1 MYSAVSRFKS
11 FSLRPPSACI
21 SALEEGER
29 AEREPA
35 GHFVS
40 LTASSSTL
48 LLERRKRKDEIVTD
62 RDVGLK
68 SLLLAYTQPARQQ
81 HFLYGLSAARRH
93 RASSIISILK
103 TILCLLSLLRRLA
116 ASLEQFYFCCVE
128 NYTTR
133 RRRRKMV
140 FKKKRKLCPLA
151 SRTQSRAAPIPTLP
165 DGLYTKKSIEI
176 YFHV

>member
-21 SALEEGER
+21 SALVARKANER
-29 AEREPA
+29 RGSQLGTLFRWLLYLPRCFWNEEREKTKSWPI
-35 GHFVS
+35 VMWVWS
-40 LTASSSTL
+40 LFFSHTHSPTAAFFIRL
-48 LLERRKRKDEIVTD
+48 
-62 RDVGLK
+62 VG
-68 SLLLAYTQPARQQ
+68 
-81 HFLYGLSAARRH
+81 GAATS
-93 RASSIISILK
+93 SSIISILK

-133 RRRRKMV
+133 RRRRKNG
-140 FKKKRKLCPLA
+140 FQKKRKLCPLA
-151 SRTQSRAAPIPTLP
+151 SRTHSRAAPIPTLS